1 MAPNGSRAFL
11 MAAAIIVAVAVA
23 ACGGPAPSG
32 SPLSTAEAS
41 ADPSPATASVAPT
54 SSATIDRPIA
64 SSGSIAVRGSDGSL
78 SIVDAD
84 GNPTLLSDAA
94 NGAFGFPTW
103 SPDGSRIAAV
113 RASGASAEVVVF
125 DPAASGD
132 PVEPVVL
139 FDNEAIAPFYLFW
152 APDGEAVSFLA
163 TEANVLALRIAP
175 TDGSAP
181 IDGSGRGTTVRTG
194 NPFYYDWIGRDRL
207 IAHIGEGPE
216 AFLGEIGLDGVAADE
231 ALADPGEFRS
241 AVVNRD
247 QTAIAFVRGRDRT
260 ESAIVVAARDGS
272 GEHTMTVFGPAAMA
286 FDPTGTTLG
295 TIGPNEPVPPD
306 LGFPIGPL
314 RLIDAASGEVRTL
327 LDGFVVG
334 FWWSPD
340 GQTIA
345 ALRVQPALGSA
356 SGASLVPS
364 PTPIDNEP
372 RLVFVDVA
380 SGKVRSQPVV
390 QPGERFID
398 TFLIYFD
405 QYALSHRIW
414 APDSSSFLL
423 PEALPDGSTQL
434 TVRFPDGEP
443 PVMLDGDIGFWSP

>member
-1 MAPNGSRAFL
+1 MAPDRSRGF
-11 MAAAIIVAVAVA
+11 MVAVAIIAAVA
-23 ACGGPAPSG
+23 AGCGGPAPSG
-32 SPLSTAEAS
+32 SPTSTETAS
-41 ADPSPATASVAPT
+41 ADPSPATTSVAPT
-54 SSATIDRPIA
+54 VSPAIDQPIA
-64 SSGSIAVRGSDGSL
+64 STGSLAVRAPDGSL
-78 SIVDAD
+78 SIVNAD
-84 GNPTLLSDAA
+84 GKGTLLSDAA
-94 NGAFGFPTW
+94 DGTYGFPTW

-113 RASGASAEVVVF
+113 RASGTGTEVVMF
-125 DPAASGD
+125 EAASSGG

-139 FDNEAIAPFYLFW
+139 LHNEQIAPFYLFW
-152 APDGEAVSFLA
+152 APDGEAVSLLA
-163 TEANVLALRIAP
+163 TEGDVLALRIAP

-181 IDGSGRGTTVRTG
+181 VDGSGPGATVRTG

-207 IAHIGEGPE
+207 IAHIGVGPE
-216 AFLGEIGLDGVAADE
+216 AFLGEIGLDGVATGE
-231 ALADPGEFRS
+231 ALTDPGEFRS

-247 QTAIAFVRGRDRT
+247 QTSIAFVRGPDRT

-272 GEHTMTVFGPAAMA
+272 SEHAMTVFGPSAMA
-286 FDPTGTTLG
+286 FDPTGTTLA

-345 ALRVQPALGSA
+345 ALRVQPAIGSA
-356 SGASLVPS
+356 SGASPAPS
-364 PTPIDNEP
+364 PTPPDNEP

-380 SGKVRSQPVV
+380 SGRVRSQPVV
-390 QPGERFID
+390 QPGQRFID

-443 PVMLDGDIGFWSP
+443 PVALEGDIGFWSP

>member
-1 MAPNGSRAFL
+1 MAV
-11 MAAAIIVAVAVA
+11 AIISVVVAG
-23 ACGGPAPSG
+23 CGGPAPSA
-32 SPLSTAEAS
+32 SPVSTETAS
-41 ADPSPATASVAPT
+41 ANPSPAIASVAPT
-54 SSATIDRPIA
+54 VSPRSDQPIA
-64 SSGSIAVRGSDGSL
+64 STGSLAVRASDGSL

-84 GNPTLLSDAA
+84 GKQTLLSDAA
-94 NGAFGFPTW
+94 NGTYGFPTW

-113 RASGASAEVVVF
+113 RASGTGTEVVVF
-125 DPAASGD
+125 DPASSGD
-132 PVEPVVL
+132 PVDPVVL
-139 FDNEAIAPFYLFW
+139 LHNEQIAPFYLFW
-152 APDGEAVSFLA
+152 APDGEALTFLA
-163 TEANVLALRIAP
+163 TEGNVLALRIAP
-175 TDGSAP
+175 IDGSAP
-181 IDGSGRGTTVRTG
+181 VDGSGPGATVRTG

-207 IAHIGEGPE
+207 IAHIGVGPE
-216 AFLGEIGLDGVAADE
+216 AFLGEIGLDGVATGE
-231 ALADPGEFRS
+231 ALTDPGEFRS

-247 QTAIAFVRGRDRT
+247 QTSIAFVRGPDRT

-272 GEHTMTVFGPAAMA
+272 SEHAMTVFGPSAMA
-286 FDPTGTTLG
+286 FDPTGTTLA

-306 LGFPIGPL
+306 VGFPIGPL

-340 GQTIA
+340 GRTIA
-345 ALRVQPALGSA
+345 ALRVQPAIGSA
-356 SGASLVPS
+356 SGASPAPS
-364 PTPIDNEP
+364 PTPVDNEP
-372 RLVFVDVA
+372 HLVFVDVA
-380 SGKVRSQPVV
+380 SGMVRSQPVV
-390 QPGERFID
+390 QPGQRFIE

-443 PVMLDGDIGFWSP
+443 PVALEGDIGFWSP